1 MRYRRHRMA
10 CSCPCVAV
18 QGTPSPTREQL
29 VHRHSAEKLRHE
41 NPRRGNSCARRRTAQ
56 RQSGRALGDSDT
68 NGGEKQERR
77 GADHA
82 AAPAS
87 RQGAFTGHALTGAA
101 AVLLLRGG
109 GPAQAGAA
117 GGRSRARVGGGGAV
131 PDGGFG
137 GRERCPRFPASGG
150 GDQLRETEIGRR
162 VSGAK

>member
-10 CSCPCVAV
+10 CSCPCVA
-18 QGTPSPTREQL
+18 
-29 VHRHSAEKLRHE
+29 HRG
-41 NPRRGNSCARRRTAQ
+41 PRRPRGSNSSTATRPRSSATRTRGEATRARGDGQLNVSRAGHSETRIQMAGKSRSGGGRSPRR
-56 RQSGRALGDSDT
+56 SC
-68 NGGEKQERR
+68 
-77 GADHA
+77 
-82 AAPAS
+82 
-87 RQGAFTGHALTGAA
+87 FTGHAFTGAA